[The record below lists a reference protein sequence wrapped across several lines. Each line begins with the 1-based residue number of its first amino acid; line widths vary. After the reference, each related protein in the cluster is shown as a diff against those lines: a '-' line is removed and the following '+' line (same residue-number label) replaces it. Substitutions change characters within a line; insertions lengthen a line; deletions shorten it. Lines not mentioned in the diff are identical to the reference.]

1 MNRFALAAF
10 ILAAG
15 STPALA
21 HASAFDGT
29 WKLDV
34 AKSKFTGD
42 TFTYAKTATGYSYS
56 NGATVSYAFAADG
69 KDYPTLP
76 SRTVAWTKNADGS
89 WDVVTKAN
97 GKVVTKTHRSLSAD
111 GKTLTAAYTEYWP
124 NGSTVHESDVYT
136 RVSGTSGLAGKWR
149 NTKANVASDSITIK
163 TSSGGHFEIDTPSLK
178 ETVTGLTN
186 GAPVAVKAPNAP
198 PGAMAAYKAA
208 GPSKWTYNISLGG
221 KIYVSGAKSVSAD
234 GKTLTD
240 TSWVPGKES
249 EASVAVYAKQ

>member
-1 MNRFALAAF
+1 MNRLALAAA
-10 ILAAG
+10 ILAAA

-42 TFTYAKTATGYSYS
+42 TVTYAKTATGYSYS

-69 KDYPTLP
+69 KDYPTIP

-89 WDVVTKAN
+89 WEIVTKAN

-111 GKTLTAAYTEYWP
+111 GKTKMVAYTEYRP
-124 NGSTVHESDVYT
+124 DGTTAHESDVYT
-136 RVSGTSGLAGKWR
+136 RVTGTSGLAGKWR
-149 NTKANVASDSITIK
+149 DTKANVASDSITIK

-178 ETVTGLTN
+178 ETITGATD
-186 GAPVAVKAPNAP
+186 GVAVAVKAPNAP

-208 GPSKWTYNISLGG
+208 GPGKWTYNISLGG
-221 KIYVSGAKSVSAD
+221 KVYVSGTMSVSAD

-240 TSWVPGKES
+240 TSWVPGKQS
-249 EASVAVYAKQ
+249 EAAVAVYGKQ